1 MPTARCPIVDC
12 DFITED
18 GDAQV
23 IAVSLSIHG
32 ATHNAAALATFNV
45 KKPDRPEAEEDM
57 TEAEWNEFKFHFEI
71 YKRDAR
77 IVGKADIIRSEL
89 LNRCSKSVR
98 THLFQ
103 LKGENLNTIIKNQL
117 FDVPSTQLASP
128 FSLSLSPPAANNTR
142 KRKKNMGASLSRI
155 GKTGRRRSLP
165 ETGVPEVSEL
175 KMPHRLAELLDMPE
189 PPKATQELHGWN
201 TEDKSV
207 NISVKEN
214 DPTVVHRHPVVQST
228 DGVRTMTSYSRGLHA
243 FNLTWR
249 TRQRGT
255 HALVGVATSDAAVH
269 AAGYTALVGGDA
281 NSWGWDL
288 GRSKACH
295 DDEHSA
301 YPATLSKE
309 DSFVVPDKF
318 VMVLDM
324 DAGMLA
330 FVVGGQYLGV
340 AHTGLR
346 GKKLFPIVSTVWGHC
361 EISIK
366 YQGGL
371 EPEPLPLMN
380 LCRQVVRNQISKE
393 NIQNG
398 SLQGLNLPKS
408 IWKYLEFKNCS

>member
-12 DFITED
+12 DFVTED

-32 ATHNAAALATFNV
+32 ATHNAAAFATFNV

-89 LNRCSKSVR
+89 LN
-98 THLFQ
+98 
-103 LKGENLNTIIKNQL
+103 
-117 FDVPSTQLASP
+117 
-128 FSLSLSPPAANNTR
+128 NTR
-142 KRKKNMGASLSRI
+142 KRKKNMGVSLSRI

-189 PPKATQELHGWN
+189 LPKATQELHGWN

-214 DPTVVHRHPVVQST
+214 DPTVVHRYPVAQST

-324 DAGMLA
+324 DAGTLA
-330 FVVGGQYLGV
+330 FVVDGQYLGV

-346 GKKLFPIVSTVWGHC
+346 GKKLFPIVSIVWGHC

-371 EPEPLPLMN
+371 ESEPLPLMN

-398 SLQGLNLPKS
+398 SLQGLNLPKFIS
-408 IWKYLEFKNCS
+408 KYLEFKNCS